1 MDEMRHEKMILPLG
15 GSVPKICENF
25 SLPSPLEC

>member
-15 GSVPKICENF
+15 GSVPKICESF